1 MALTFDD
8 TQATAL
14 LGPLGL
20 PADTTDAATIVAT
33 VVDALAAD
41 NLTNAAPSAIIA
53 AAEKAGLEVIDPD
66 TLTALRADATEGRQ
80 LKAAV
85 ERQRVEDVVN
95 SAVNR
100 GAITLARKEHWVNL
114 IAADPAMAAVLKNTP
129 DETAVPLTAIGHSN
143 EPQDGKEHPDDGWN
157 W

>member
-1 MALTFDD
+1 MLTFTDE
-8 TQATAL
+8 QATAL
-14 LGPLGL
+14 LSPLGL
-20 PADTTDAATIVAT
+20 PTNTTDAATIVAT

-41 NLTNAAPSAIIA
+41 NITNAAPSAIIA
-53 AAEKAGLEVIDPD
+53 AAQKAGLEVIDPD

-85 ERQRVEDVVN
+85 ARQRVEEVVN

-100 GAITLARKEHWVNL
+100 GAITPARKEHWVNL
-114 IAADPAMAAVLKNTP
+114 ITADPEMATVLKNTP
-129 DETAVPLTAIGHSN
+129 DETAVPLKEIGHGN
-143 EPQDGKEHPDDGWN
+143 GNDGQKHPDDGWN